1 MNCKPDATSEA
12 VNSLRARLTTLLH
25 RVRGDLV
32 YSAATFLTSVMAFI
46 GSLIATRCLA
56 PDEMGIIQTLM
67 LIPTYC
73 AFLQG
78 GVFNGLN
85 RDIALCQG
93 KGDHDKVQVM
103 VNSSWLTAKAVA
115 LIGMLISL
123 VFTAYYVLTGSPALY
138 LWGMVFV
145 FLTLV
150 AEPFSQHLEIVFLS
164 SRQFE
169 RLGVRVLWQNAIT
182 FVLGFL
188 PLVAGALGLV
198 AARCGY
204 ILSRLAL
211 RCRGVPIRATGAGS
225 LGQIREL
232 AVIGMPL
239 LFAGVLYMYLGVADR
254 TLVAWY
260 LTPHDVGNLSLAGL
274 VTTSIQFVP
283 ACLGTLFYPRIAR
296 CYGET
301 GSAAKLRR
309 YFWILL
315 GASVAAV
322 VPACVGIYFIIG
334 PLTEHWLPKYTG
346 GIPAA
351 QVACLSSLGFMYIG
365 VSGVIAVVRRNTPY
379 VLAHLFALLFV
390 WMLGGYLIRHGYGI
404 MGAIWARAIAMLL
417 LCAFS
422 LGFAFWLTAV
432 PGRAK

>member
-1 MNCKPDATSEA
+1 
-12 VNSLRARLTTLLH
+12 
-25 RVRGDLV
+25 
-32 YSAATFLTSVMAFI
+32 
-46 GSLIATRCLA
+46 
-56 PDEMGIIQTLM
+56 
-67 LIPTYC
+67 
-73 AFLQG
+73 
-78 GVFNGLN
+78 
-85 RDIALCQG
+85 
-93 KGDHDKVQVM
+93 
-103 VNSSWLTAKAVA
+103 
-115 LIGMLISL
+115 
-123 VFTAYYVLTGSPALY
+123 
-138 LWGMVFV
+138 
-145 FLTLV
+145 
-150 AEPFSQHLEIVFLS
+150 
-164 SRQFE
+164 
-169 RLGVRVLWQNAIT
+169 
-182 FVLGFL
+182 
-188 PLVAGALGLV
+188 
-198 AARCGY
+198 
-204 ILSRLAL
+204 
-211 RCRGVPIRATGAGS
+211 
-225 LGQIREL
+225 
-232 AVIGMPL
+232 MPL